1 MGNVISNWKDD
12 GLSGWETSDP
22 AEQTYK
28 NHLYQVVNTN
38 TKLPAW
44 GTGSSGIFT
53 LPAVPNVPGA
63 SGSYMYLKDCGEF
76 DTSKTDHDTN
86 YLHYAFGLPVGTKG
100 AAADNFIDD
109 ILINKVGID
118 TTGQGRTTH
127 VESAVGN
134 TNGLHAWNDYDWAL
148 ISKEVTTTNGA
159 TVSFGWSFKG
169 GDAQHGN
176 DAAFWLLK
184 DVGTGEIVDAGL
196 LAQGPNPASG
206 IATIDLPYSDS
217 WGGGHYILTIGQ
229 MNVGSYN
236 SNQEAGN
243 PHMLIGDLVQ
253 EEALAP
259 PANYVAPTAPALP
272 LHEVIAD
279 WNGTFAGW
287 QVSDPV
293 EQGVQDYLYGFV
305 DTHTKL
311 ATFGTGNTGKLDLPA
326 VPHVEGASGHYLYMK
341 DCGEFDTQT
350 YDHDLNYM
358 NFAFGLPVG
367 TKGAA
372 ANDFIDD
379 ILINFVGIDVTGQGR
394 GAQPASATG
403 NYNGLHAYNDYDWA
417 LVSKEIDAPNGGV
430 VQFGWSFQGGAS
442 KYGNDAA
449 FWIVKDAVTG
459 DIVAADLLAQGSTPA
474 SGIAEIYLPM
484 EQGSDHYVLTIG
496 QMNVG
501 KWDGAQGESNPHLLL
516 GSVVLDR
523 FDVDIVGS

>member
-1 MGNVISNWKDD
+1 MGNVIANWAD

-22 AEQTYK
+22 WEQDWQKY
-28 NHLYQVVNTN
+28 LYEVVNTN
-38 TKLPAW
+38 TNLH
-44 GTGSSGIFT
+44 TYGSSGRIT
-53 LPAVPNVPGA
+53 LPAVPVVAGA
-63 SGSYMYLKDCGEF
+63 SGTYMYLKDCGEF
-76 DTSKTDHDTN
+76 DTAKYDHDTN

-109 ILINKVGID
+109 ILINKVGIN
-118 TTGQGRTTH
+118 TAGQGRTTH
-127 VESAVGN
+127 TGSAVGN
-134 TNGLHAWNDYDWAL
+134 SNGLHAYNDYDWNL
-148 ISKEVTTTNGA
+148 VSKEVATTNGG
-159 TVSFGWSFKG
+159 TVSFGWSFQG
-169 GDAQHGN
+169 GDAKSGN

-206 IATIDLPYSDS
+206 IATIDLPYADS

-236 SNQEAGN
+236 GDQAAGN

-259 PANYVAPTAPALP
+259 PAGYVAPTTPALP
-272 LHEVIAD
+272 AHEVIAD
-279 WNGTFAGW
+279 WNGSFAGW
-287 QVSDPV
+287 EASDPV
-293 EQGVQDYLYGFV
+293 EQLVQDWLYGFV

-311 ATFGTGNTGKLDLPA
+311 ATFGTGNTGTLNLPA
-326 VPHVEGASGHYLYMK
+326 VPHVEGASGHYLYIK
-341 DCGEFDTQT
+341 DCGEFDTQN
-350 YDHDLNYM
+350 YSYDLNYL

-379 ILINFVGIDVTGQGR
+379 ILINLVGIDVAGQGR
-394 GAQPASATG
+394 GAQSGSARG
-403 NYNGLHAYNDYDWA
+403 NTNGLHAYNDYDWA

-430 VQFGWSFQGGAS
+430 VQFGWSFQGGHS

-449 FWIVKDAVTG
+449 FWVVKDAVTG
-459 DIVAADLLAQGSTPA
+459 DIVAADLLAQGATPA

-501 KWDGAQGESNPHLLL
+501 AYGDQATGNPHLLL

-523 FDVDIVGS
+523 FDLDIVGS